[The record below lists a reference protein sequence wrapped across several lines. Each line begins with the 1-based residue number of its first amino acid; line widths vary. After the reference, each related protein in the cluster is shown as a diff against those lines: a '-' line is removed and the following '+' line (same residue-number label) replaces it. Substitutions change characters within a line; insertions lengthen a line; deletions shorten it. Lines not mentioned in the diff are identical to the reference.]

1 VIQPVAIGVMV
12 AALAWALWCL
22 VSAAVGQAPTVR
34 HRLGLVVLEVL
45 AVLQA
50 VVAVVL
56 LAVQG
61 GRTGPGVAEIAGYLV
76 ASVITLPIGAAL
88 AHGER
93 TRYGTVV
100 LGIAGVTL
108 AVLVLRTQQVWEVTR
123 DAAGG

>member
-1 VIQPVAIGVMV
+1 MIQPVAVGIIV

-34 HRLGLVVLEVL
+34 HRLGLVALEVL

-56 LAVQG
+56 LVVQG
-61 GRTGPGVAEIAGYLV
+61 GRTGAGVAEVVGYLI
-76 ASVITLPIGAAL
+76 ASVIVLPIGAAL

-93 TRYGTVV
+93 TRYGSVV
-100 LGIAGVTL
+100 LGIAGFTL
-108 AVLVLRTQQVWEVTR
+108 AVLVLHTGQVWGQTR
-123 DAAGG
+123 V